1 MSKDKVI
8 IGAGLA
14 GLIAACHFKD
24 AYIQEAGPEVAQ
36 HKALLRFRGKAVS
49 ELTGIS
55 FKEVRVQKG
64 IWTHAD
70 KRLHSVCDIRMAN
83 QYSNKVSN
91 GLRGRSI
98 WNLAP
103 VTRYVAPDDFH
114 HQLVERHRSR
124 IMFHTPAHYI
134 PKRPHGNHSTIHIN
148 TAPLH
153 VIAEITGIDLK
164 DKVESQSNRAAIRV
178 DRYKLPEG
186 SNVYQT
192 IYYPEPNLRVFRASI
207 IGDVMIVESIEE
219 DFHQEFYKEYHLSML
234 ESEFDFVVC
243 ESFGINKHDC
253 AFDETVNQKYG
264 KIVDMPN
271 DLRRAAIYELT
282 RDYGVYS
289 LGRFATWRNILLD
302 DVVEDIHVIDAL
314 IKAGEYGAL
323 HYHATGKKMPDFDIP
338 F

>member
-24 AYIQEAGPEVAQ
+24 AHIQEAGPEVAQ
-36 HKALLRFRGKAVS
+36 HKALLRFRSKAVS
-49 ELTGIS
+49 ELTGIP

-83 QYSNKVSN
+83 QYSGKVSN

-114 HQLVERHRSR
+114 HQLVERHRDR
-124 IMFHTPAHYI
+124 IMFHTPANYI
-134 PKRPHGNHSTIHIN
+134 PKRPNGNHSTIHIN

-153 VIAEITGIDLK
+153 VIAEVTGIDLK

-207 IGDVMIVESIEE
+207 TGDVLIVESI
-219 DFHQEFYKEYHLSML
+219 DSDADKYNFNLLQ
-234 ESEFDFVVC
+234 SEFEYVVC
-243 ESFGINKHDC
+243 ESFGIEKHAC
-253 AFDETVNQKYG
+253 AFDETVSQKYG

-314 IKAGEYGAL
+314 IKAGDYGAL
-323 HYHATGKKMPDFDIP
+323 HYHATSKPKFDFKDDIP